1 MLILPYS
8 GKRFNIPEITFK
20 DIFKLARAYD
30 IDDDVQA
37 VSYLC
42 KLYNIEHL
50 NCIDKFFIICKV
62 CEFHITHTLHMSG
75 DGGASVDLD
84 LKTLLNNLY
93 DVASQFKKCNVDGIE
108 INMDIPKCFFTQD
121 NKDLF
126 TAVIDSI
133 IVEDV
138 EICFHELT
146 DEDKSSVM
154 ASLPAAVFNTIKKYL
169 SELDLT
175 VTVFDGYEKRGIS
188 KIDINFLGFD
198 PLYLIRSL
206 YSEFPLITCREVI
219 YYLSRK
225 INSETLLNSTPVD
238 IKFYLEEHGRENKE
252 NSNNGGSLGAMG

>member
-8 GKRFNIPEITFK
+8 GDSFNIPEITFK

-30 IDDDVQA
+30 VDDDEQVIN
-37 VSYLC
+37 YLC

-50 NCIDKFFIICKV
+50 NCIDKFFVICKV
-62 CEFHITHTLHMSG
+62 CELHITHTLHMSG
-75 DGGASVDLD
+75 EGGTSVDLD
-84 LKTLLNNLY
+84 LNTILNNLN
-93 DVASQFKKCNVDGIE
+93 DVVSQFKKCNVNGVE
-108 INMDIPKCFFTQD
+108 INMDIPKCFFTPND
-121 NKDLF
+121 KDLF

-138 EICFHELT
+138 KIDFQKLT
-146 DEDKSSVM
+146 KEDKLDVM
-154 ASLPAAVFNTIKKYL
+154 SSLPAAVFNTIKKYL
-169 SELDLT
+169 TELDLT
-175 VTVFDGYEKRGIS
+175 VTLFEGHVNRGIS

-238 IKFYLEEHGRENKE
+238 IKYYLEEHGRENKE
-252 NSNNGGSLGAMG
+252 NSNNGGSLGTIG